1 MPLRP
6 ASRPGQAE
14 TWTRARPCDVRDAV
28 PQVARGACH
37 DVELLLRYGWMGS
50 QIGEEGVLH
59 RRESRW
65 SGCSGSVVL
74 DFNTRHLSEETKQLI
89 FLHADAEACRRREV
103 VHNATLH
110 SSRRSFGI
118 VEVLFFFFEVELRL
132 SNNARCR
139 AGRWQ
144 AADSASSVAAV
155 VVPCGEVLPIAHR
168 NFVKSPQFFSIASF
182 PFPSTLHF
190 TLSFRVVKMAGA
202 RLPRSIGEGIRL

>member
-118 VEVLFFFFEVELRL
+118 VEVLFFF
-132 SNNARCR
+132 S
-139 AGRWQ
+139 
-144 AADSASSVAAV
+144 
-155 VVPCGEVLPIAHR
+155 
-168 NFVKSPQFFSIASF
+168 K
-182 PFPSTLHF
+182 
-190 TLSFRVVKMAGA
+190 LSFDSRTMRGAGLA
-202 RLPRSIGEGIRL
+202 GGRQQGFGKFRCSRCGPLWRSSADRPQKFRQKPTVFFYCQFPIPFHLALYSFLPRREDGGRQTP

>member
-144 AADSASSVAAV
+144 AAGIRQVPLQPLWSLVEKFCRSPTEISSKAHSFFLLPVSHSLPPCTLLFPSAS
-155 VVPCGEVLPIAHR
+155 
-168 NFVKSPQFFSIASF
+168 
-182 PFPSTLHF
+182 
-190 TLSFRVVKMAGA
+190 
-202 RLPRSIGEGIRL
+202 